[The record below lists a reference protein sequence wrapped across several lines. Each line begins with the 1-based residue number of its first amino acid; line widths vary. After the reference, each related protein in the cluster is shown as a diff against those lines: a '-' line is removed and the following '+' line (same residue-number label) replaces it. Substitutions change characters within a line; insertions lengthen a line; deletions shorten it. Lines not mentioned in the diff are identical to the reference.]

1 MMRVVATSI
10 LGRAAHRAA
19 LLLFCAAMLYL
30 AAPPHG
36 PRHWLPTALAQKA
49 MQRDTLKITTASGIH
64 AFEIEVAETDEQKAR
79 GLMFRRSLEPNGGML
94 FPYSPPQEIS
104 MWMKNT
110 YISLDMVFIKAD
122 GSVLRVATGT
132 EPFSE
137 KVVASE
143 GDAVAVLE
151 VIAGTAARIGIKP
164 GDRVEHKLF
173 AKR

>member
-1 MMRVVATSI
+1 MRVVAHRI
-10 LGRAAHRAA
+10 FGRAALVAA
-19 LLLFCAAMLYL
+19 LLLLGTVFVHMAL
-30 AAPPHG
+30 PITG
-36 PRHWLPTALAQKA
+36 PQAVAQKS
-49 MQRDTLKITTASGIH
+49 MQRDTLKLITATGAH

-79 GLMFRRSLEPNGGML
+79 GLMFRRTLEPNTGML
-94 FPYSPPQEIS
+94 FPYSPPQEIT

-137 KVVASE
+137 KVIASE

-164 GDRVEHKLF
+164 GDKVEHRLF